1 MCNVNIYNW
10 NFHTSSYIYQLYY
23 YGKKGYMIYLPEYNP
38 KIKKE
43 FELNTQL
50 DKLFYLDECIFL
62 KLYLVKDDDP
72 RKKEYLGDEDM
83 CLSDSLLFNHNLPH
97 GVSVTPSTVLH
108 YLDVL
113 YKYQPFSDGYD
124 NSYDV
129 INEKN
134 ICICLDG
141 IIGHANPV
149 ESDPQ
154 ILFSKRR
161 LSSQVFN

>member
-1 MCNVNIYNW
+1 
-10 NFHTSSYIYQLYY
+10 
-23 YGKKGYMIYLPEYNP
+23 
-38 KIKKE
+38 
-43 FELNTQL
+43 
-50 DKLFYLDECIFL
+50 
-62 KLYLVKDDDP
+62 
-72 RKKEYLGDEDM
+72 M

-97 GVSVTPSTVLH
+97 GVSVAPSTVLH
-108 YLDVL
+108 YFDVL

-141 IIGHANPV
+141 IIGHINPV

-154 ILFSKRR
+154 MLFSKRR
-161 LSSQVFN
+161 LSSQIFN